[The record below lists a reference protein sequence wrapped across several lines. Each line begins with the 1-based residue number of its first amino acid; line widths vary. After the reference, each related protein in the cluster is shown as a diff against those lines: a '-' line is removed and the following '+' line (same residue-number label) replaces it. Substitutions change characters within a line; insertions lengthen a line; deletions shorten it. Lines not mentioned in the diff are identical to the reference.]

1 MNNKPEGWIRRG
13 YELKRLFLGRP
24 IRPFHL
30 AVMLATGTVGYTL
43 LRSFSD
49 EKGGMAFLLGIIASI
64 ASGFLFLGWWVK
76 PNWKLDQQ
84 WFAEW
89 GLLLAL
95 GVWLSRAFYVLISD
109 YSGVL
114 NNTAASVILS
124 VAWAV
129 GSGGAYLLERY
140 DHVMEGSGE

>member
-1 MNNKPEGWIRRG
+1 MKSKTEGWIRRG
-13 YELKRLFLGRP
+13 YELNQLFFGRP

-30 AVMLATGTVGYTL
+30 AVMLSTGTVGYTL
-43 LRSFSD
+43 TKNYD
-49 EKGGMAFLLGIIASI
+49 ETGRTAFLLGVIAFI
-64 ASGFLFLGWWVK
+64 ASGFLFLGWWIK
-76 PNWKLDQQ
+76 PNWNLDQR

-109 YSGVL
+109 YSGLL
-114 NNTAASVILS
+114 NNTAASIILS